1 MTAKESI
8 NPNIPTVTAQNTAS
22 KALEWMDNFKLDQL
36 PFTDNGKYLGLVT
49 RNTLEMIMDEDS
61 TLEGIELF
69 HSSINATENQH
80 FFEALS
86 LAGEYSLE
94 IVPVLNVDKE
104 YLGAI
109 NMRDVAMVIA
119 KSFAVN
125 SIGSIFTLSIEGI
138 HYSLSEISRIVES
151 NNARV
156 LSSFVEIDKDSPS
169 RLLVTL
175 KVNTKDLKF
184 ILASFE
190 RFNYQIVAHYL
201 NESIDDGFKE
211 RLGILLKYLEI

>member
-8 NPNIPTVTAQNTAS
+8 NPNIPTVTAQDTAS
-22 KALEWMDNFKLDQL
+22 KVLEWMDDFKVDQL
-36 PFTDNGKYLGLVT
+36 PYTESGKYLGLVK
-49 RNTLEMIMDEDS
+49 RNTLELLLDEES
-61 TLEGIELF
+61 ILEGIELY

-86 LAGEYSLE
+86 LAGEYLLE
-94 IVPVLNVDKE
+94 VVPVLNSEKE

-109 NMRDVAMVIA
+109 NMRDVATMIA

-138 HYSLSEISRIVES
+138 HYSLAEISRIVES

-169 RLLVTL
+169 KLLVTL
-175 KVNTKDLKF
+175 KVNTKELKF
-184 ILASFE
+184 ILATFE
-190 RFNYQIVAHYL
+190 RFNYHIVAHYL
-201 NESIDDGFKE
+201 DDTIEDGSKE